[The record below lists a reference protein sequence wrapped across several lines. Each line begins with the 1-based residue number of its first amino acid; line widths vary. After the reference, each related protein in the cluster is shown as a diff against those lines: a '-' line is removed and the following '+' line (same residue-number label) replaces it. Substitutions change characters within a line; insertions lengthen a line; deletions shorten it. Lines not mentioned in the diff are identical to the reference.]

1 MVTSLNSWDAFFDAL
16 QKQKSEPVR
25 RGYIRWV
32 FTDDGAKSFSTDE
45 KQQIAAQLLMA
56 KRK

>member
-1 MVTSLNSWDAFFDAL
+1 MVTSLNSWDVFFDAL

-32 FTDDGAKSFSTDE
+32 FTDDGAKSFSTYE
-45 KQQIAAQLLMA
+45 KLQMAAQLLMA